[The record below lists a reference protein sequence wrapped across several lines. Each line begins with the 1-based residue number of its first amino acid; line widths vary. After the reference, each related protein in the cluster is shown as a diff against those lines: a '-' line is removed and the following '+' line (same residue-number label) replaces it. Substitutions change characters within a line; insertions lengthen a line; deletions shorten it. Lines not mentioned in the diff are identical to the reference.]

1 MEVQKT
7 YIGEDNTV
15 TIRCSECGRKRV
27 FDASRYKQL
36 TKPIPVK
43 CACGSK
49 FSISLEWRKFYRK
62 QVALSGEYAKQGCK
76 QETGAISVERICYG
90 GMVLENLCLGG
101 IGFRTIS
108 KHNLRV
114 GDIVE
119 VKFYLDDA
127 HQSLVTRNVI
137 VKSVQGGIIGTEFCD
152 NQTDKALAF
161 YLMP

>member
-7 YIGEDNTV
+7 YISEDNTV

-27 FDASRYKQL
+27 FDASRYKEFS
-36 TKPIPVK
+36 KPIPVH

-49 FSISLEWRKFYRK
+49 FAVSFEWRKFYRK
-62 QVALSGEYAKQGCK
+62 QVALSGDYSKQGCK
-76 QETGAISVERICYG
+76 QEAGGISVERICYG

-101 IGFRTIS
+101 IGFRTT
-108 KHNLRV
+108 KNHNLRV

-119 VKFYLDDA
+119 VKFCLDDA
-127 HQSLVTRNVI
+127 HKSLVTRNVI
-137 VKSVQGGIIGTEFCD
+137 VKSVKDRVIGTEFCD